1 MGAPTQP
8 ARQSA
13 QHAEGQRPEAGKP
26 AAEPEAQLCDAL
38 DVLAAAL
45 AVGLIVLVGTG
56 HSGPPRALLAL
67 GFAFFV
73 PGRAIVTNWRRVA
86 GWAQATLPMILSI
99 AVLTLVAT
107 TFLWAHLWNPMALFQ
122 AEAWLSLAGLAV
134 GAARRHRWLPLS
146 ARRAAPGPQAGDG

>member
-1 MGAPTQP
+1 MGAPDKP

-13 QHAEGQRPEAGKP
+13 QHAEGQLHEVGQPG
-26 AAEPEAQLCDAL
+26 AEPESQLSDAL

-45 AVGLIVLVGTG
+45 AVGLIVLVDTG
-56 HSGPPRALLAL
+56 HSGAPRALLAL

-107 TFLWAHLWNPMALFQ
+107 TFLWAHLWNPMTLFQ

-134 GAARRHRWLPLS
+134 GGARRHRWLPLS
-146 ARRAAPGPQAGDG
+146 ARRAAPGAQAGDG